1 MLVLN
6 GSATIADVV
15 ALADRNE
22 QVSVAPS
29 TLAALR
35 RAHELAAELSTRND
49 IYGRTTGVGANR
61 TTSVSP
67 SDTEYG
73 MRLLRSHAVDAGDP
87 LDDRT
92 VRAML
97 AVRLIQLC
105 VPGAGLDP
113 AILGGLETM
122 LNEDALPELRQYASV
137 GTGDLAPLAGTAL
150 TLIGERPASKPLTP
164 MAQWGADSALPFMSS
179 SALTVGRGCLALEEL
194 SRLERASSVVYTLS
208 FLALE
213 GNPQALSAI
222 AAQAAA
228 APYAGTVADRLR
240 TILATTGVQDVQ
252 PARIQDPYG
261 LRVYPV
267 AQASVVASLHSLEG
281 QLQRTLNAAQE
292 NPLFDI
298 EHEAVVHHGAFYQ
311 ASLSLELDGITLAL
325 ALTAPITHSRIRML
339 NDPDTNGGN
348 AFLADDA
355 DGSSGL
361 MMVEYVA
368 AGAIAEIRNAAQPA
382 SAGTLVLSRGAE
394 EDATFASQGVQQL
407 ERSIAAYRVLL
418 CCELVGAVRLLR
430 QRGLDDKFGGV
441 VGDTLALTAVL
452 PRNDEDRDL
461 RGDVALAESLLDEV
475 GRLVAAEPRL

>member
-1 MLVLN
+1 MIVLT

-15 ALADRNE
+15 ALADRRE
-22 QVSVAPS
+22 QVTVAPE
-29 TLAALR
+29 TVAALK
-35 RAHELAAELSTRND
+35 RAHQVAAELSTRSE

-61 TTSVSP
+61 TTAVSP
-67 SDTEYG
+67 TDTEYG

-97 AVRLIQLC
+97 AVRLMQLC

-113 AILGGLETM
+113 DILAGLETM
-122 LNEDALPELRQYASV
+122 LNDDALPELRQYASI

-150 TLIGERPASKPLTP
+150 TLIGERPASKPLAP
-164 MAQWGADSALPFMSS
+164 MAKWGADSALPFMSS

-194 SRLERASSVVYTLS
+194 FRLERASSVIYALS
-208 FLALE
+208 FLALA
-213 GNPQALSAI
+213 GNPQALSSV
-222 AAQAAA
+222 AAHASA
-228 APYAGTVADRLR
+228 APHVGIVASRLR
-240 TILATTGVQDVQ
+240 SILEQSGVEETP

-281 QLQRTLNAAQE
+281 QLERTLNAAQE

-298 EHEAVVHHGAFYQ
+298 ENEAVIHHGAFYQ
-311 ASLSLELDGITLAL
+311 ASLSLELDGATLAL

-339 NDPDTNGGN
+339 NDPETNGGN
-348 AFLADDA
+348 AFLAADA

-394 EDATFASQGVQQL
+394 EDATFASQGAQQL

-430 QRGLDDKFGGV
+430 QRKLDGRFSGV
-441 VGDTLALTAVL
+441 VGDALALASAL
-452 PRNDEDRDL
+452 PRNIEDRDL
-461 RGDVALAESLLDEV
+461 RDDIVLAESVLDDV
-475 GRLVAAEPRL
+475 GRLIEARP

>member
-1 MLVLN
+1 
-6 GSATIADVV
+6 
-15 ALADRNE
+15 
-22 QVSVAPS
+22 
-29 TLAALR
+29 
-35 RAHELAAELSTRND
+35 
-49 IYGRTTGVGANR
+49 
-61 TTSVSP
+61 
-67 SDTEYG
+67 
-73 MRLLRSHAVDAGDP
+73 
-87 LDDRT
+87 
-92 VRAML
+92 ML

-113 AILGGLETM
+113 AILAGLEVM
-122 LNEDALPELRQYASV
+122 LNDDALPELRQYASI

-150 TLIGERPASKPLTP
+150 TLIGERPASKPLTRMP
-164 MAQWGADSALPFMSS
+164 KWGADSALPFMSS
-179 SALTVGRGCLALEEL
+179 SALTVGRGCLSLEEL
-194 SRLERASSVVYTLS
+194 SRLERASSVIYALS

-213 GNPQALSAI
+213 GNPQALSSI
-222 AAQAAA
+222 AAQASA
-228 APYAGTVADRLR
+228 APYVDAVADRLR
-240 TILATTGVQDVQ
+240 TILATTGQPNSA

-281 QLQRTLNAAQE
+281 QLERTLNSAQE

-298 EHEAVVHHGAFYQ
+298 ENETVIHHGAFYQ
-311 ASLSLELDGITLAL
+311 ASLSLELDGATLAL

-348 AFLADDA
+348 PFLAADA

-394 EDATFASQGVQQL
+394 EDATFASQGAQQL

-418 CCELVGAVRLLR
+418 CCELVGAVRLMR
-430 QRGLDDKFGGV
+430 QRKLDTQFTGV
-441 VGDTLALTAVL
+441 VGDALALTAAL
-452 PRNDEDRDL
+452 PRGVEDRDL
-461 RGDVALAESLLDEV
+461 RGDIALAESVLDDI
-475 GRLVAAEPRL
+475 GRLVV